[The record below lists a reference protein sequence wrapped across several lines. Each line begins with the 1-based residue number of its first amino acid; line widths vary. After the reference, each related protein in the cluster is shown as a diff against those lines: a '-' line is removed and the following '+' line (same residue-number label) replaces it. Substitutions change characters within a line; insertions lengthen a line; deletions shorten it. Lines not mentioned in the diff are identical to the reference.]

1 MEFCMAVSGIFSS
14 EIYSYT
20 ILVAEEEGKN
30 HVTMRL
36 ELKPYEASIVLFREI
51 SEEI

>member
-1 MEFCMAVSGIFSS
+1 MAVSGIFSS

-20 ILVAEEEGKN
+20 ILVAEED